1 MRNDFL
7 FCDLLML
14 KRCRNAGV
22 LTVYSSRCAEIERW
36 SDQFKPKTASAATAV
51 AALRTVHA
59 ARQYDKELL
68 PPSAFEAIFEKKP
81 RGKST
86 VKGQSSGLAVLF
98 SLCAA
103 RRTSTRRA
111 LRRAAASRRGPDV
124 PTIWFPVAADR
135 KTLNAGGILEG
146 DDVSLHSR
154 ALSSFARQLSLKS
167 ARSTSTATHELLTFS
182 ARLQDAEV
190 DEEEED
196 EPEDA
201 EGLEEDEEDEGDND
215 YEMDYFDNG
224 EEDDF
229 ENLGGGGGGDDGE
242 LILASFFL
250 SLLPL
255 CEPGLLTLS
264 HPATPDGGVMD

>member
-1 MRNDFL
+1 MASRGGRGGGRGGRGGASGKPQPPMGHLQYAEIIEQSKQGTDVLYPPMELPETEYPTEREARIAKRHNEMVNEMKFTPYWIDPPMR
-7 FCDLLML
+7 
-14 KRCRNAGV
+14 A
-22 LTVYSSRCAEIERW
+22 TTEIERW

-86 VKGQSSGLAVLF
+86 VK
-98 SLCAA
+98 
-103 RRTSTRRA
+103 
-111 LRRAAASRRGPDV
+111 
-124 PTIWFPVAADR
+124 DR

-146 DDVSLHSR
+146 DD
-154 ALSSFARQLSLKS
+154 
-167 ARSTSTATHELLTFS
+167 
-182 ARLQDAEV
+182 DAEV

-201 EGLEEDEEDEGDND
+201 EGLEEEEEDEGDND

-229 ENLGGGGGGDDGE
+229 ENLGGGGGGDD
-242 LILASFFL
+242 
-250 SLLPL
+250 
-255 CEPGLLTLS
+255 
-264 HPATPDGGVMD
+264 DGGVMD